1 MRPFRRLLVFALLA
15 AFGLAAWAEP
25 SLPPAPKRWATDR
38 AHYLREETR
47 ARLDAEL
54 KAHQAASQH
63 QVILWIG
70 DSLQGIPIEDFSARA
85 MRAWG
90 IGRKQEKD
98 GVVFFVFAKDRKL
111 RIEVG
116 YGLEG
121 QLPDAIANRILQER
135 VVPRLKAG
143 DPDGALEDG
152 VHAILAV
159 LDGKKLDEVA
169 ASAEAGEPQQA
180 PPPPLEPGQEPPSSA
195 DSVGCIVMGTAL
207 ALFLGFIG
215 LIIWQVRKKGGVHWS
230 SSSSGR
236 STWESDSSGSSS
248 DSSSSSD
255 DDFSGGGGDSG
266 GGGASSDW

>member
-1 MRPFRRLLVFALLA
+1 MPFLRRLLAFGFILLA
-15 AFGLAAWAEP
+15 GLSAWAEP

-38 AHYLREETR
+38 AHYLHEETR
-47 ARLDAEL
+47 EKLDAEL
-54 KAHQAASQH
+54 KAYQQASQH

-70 DSLQGIPIEDFSARA
+70 DSLQGEPIEAFSAKA

-98 GVVFFVFAKDRKL
+98 GVAFFVFAKDHKL

-121 QLPDAIANRILQER
+121 QLPDAIAHRILDER
-135 VVPRLKAG
+135 VVPRIKAG
-143 DPDGALEDG
+143 DPDGGITDG
-152 VHAILAV
+152 VQAILAV

-169 ASAEAGEPQQA
+169 SSAEAPPADAQA
-180 PPPPLEPGQEPPSSA
+180 LPAPVDPEPPSSA
-195 DSVGCIVMGTAL
+195 DPMGCVVMGVAL
-207 ALFLGFIG
+207 ALFLGFLG

-230 SSSSGR
+230 SGSSGR
-236 STWESDSSGSSS
+236 STWDSDSGSSSS